1 MGALSAMVVLL
12 LAVSG
17 VPAGAQSTDVPSS
30 PEGLSVTSVTHDSVT
45 LSWTALDD
53 SSVTGYQVLRR
64 DHADGPDSTYAVIA
78 DDLGSD
84 TTTYVDTDVSASS
97 SYSYR
102 VKARNAAGLS
112 ASSGNVRA
120 DTPAVPAP
128 VTYRSVPVAQIFS
141 KSVPGP
147 NSPQSQSPQ
156 PQSEAPPPKPE
167 PQPQTEAPPNQ
178 GVTTKDDGQANDDKK
193 ETDKEPVDELAGQRS
208 SHDSTQ
214 DSTAPSQPTSSASPA
229 DEDPPDDKDPD
240 TDPQT
245 APRPTQQ
252 EMMDRFSVRV
262 APPSG
267 SE

>member
-17 VPAGAQSTDVPSS
+17 VPAGAQSADVPSS

-78 DDLGSD
+78 DDLDSD

-112 ASSGNVRA
+112 ASSGHVRA

-128 VTYRSVPVAQIFS
+128 VTYSNVPVAQIFS

-167 PQPQTEAPPNQ
+167 PQPQSEAPPGQ
-178 GVTTKDDGQANDDKK
+178 GT
-193 ETDKEPVDELAGQRS
+193 
-208 SHDSTQ
+208 
-214 DSTAPSQPTSSASPA
+214 
-229 DEDPPDDKDPD
+229 
-240 TDPQT
+240 
-245 APRPTQQ
+245 
-252 EMMDRFSVRV
+252 
-262 APPSG
+262 
-267 SE
+267 